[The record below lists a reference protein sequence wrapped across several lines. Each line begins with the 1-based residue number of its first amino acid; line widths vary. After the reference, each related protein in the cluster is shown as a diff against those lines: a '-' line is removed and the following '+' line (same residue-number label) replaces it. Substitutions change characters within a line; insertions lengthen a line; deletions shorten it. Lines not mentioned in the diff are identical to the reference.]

1 MSVKVAVRVRPF
13 NDRETGLK
21 SKCVVDMQN
30 PTTILKANEKQ
41 PEKKFTFDYSFW
53 SFGEFEKEPNGY
65 IKRKSSKYDDQKY
78 VQKDQGEKIRRRIR
92 S

>member
-30 PTTILKANEKQ
+30 PTTILKANEK
-41 PEKKFTFDYSFW
+41 
-53 SFGEFEKEPNGY
+53 
-65 IKRKSSKYDDQKY
+65 
-78 VQKDQGEKIRRRIR
+78 
-92 S
+92 